1 MSDQD
6 WTTVTFTKT
15 QKQKTKEAFSNQHS
29 LAAAKASGSVT
40 TERKVGAAS
49 NKSAHTPSSAGM
61 RKLEEDTEPHRVQTV
76 NKNLAQAIMQ
86 ARLAKKMTQAEL
98 ATAIN
103 ERAQVIQ
110 QYESGAAMPNGAIIA
125 KLDRALGIRLPR
137 K

>member
-15 QKQKTKEAFSNQHS
+15 TKQKAKEAFSNQHS
-29 LAAAKASGSVT
+29 LAAAKASGAVT
-40 TERKVGAAS
+40 TERRVGAAS
-49 NKSAHTPSSAGM
+49 NKSAHTPNSAGM

-98 ATAIN
+98 ATSIN
-103 ERAQVIQ
+103 ERAQIIQ
-110 QYESGAAMPNGAIIA
+110 QYESGQAIPNGAIIA